1 MRKLK
6 RRSQAPVNPSITLN
20 SFKKDFISPEILEII
35 EKVPEHEKS
44 FVLGRLTSITMS
56 MESHYTSPIP
66 RPEDL
71 QKYNEINP
79 KASEILFNGF
89 EKQQS
94 HRIALEKEIVGRQ
107 LNQHGRGQVFA
118 FIISLVFALAAWD
131 LGKSDHDWLGGIL
144 GGATLVSLATIFIL
158 GKKKKMSDK
167 DEAVRNS

>member
-6 RRSQAPVNPSITLN
+6 RRSQTPVNPSITLN
-20 SFKKDFISPEILEII
+20 SYKKELISPEILEII
-35 EKVPEHEKS
+35 DKVPEHEKS

-79 KASEILFNGF
+79 KAAEILFNGF
-89 EKQQS
+89 EKQQN
-94 HRIALEKEIVGRQ
+94 HRIALEEEKVKRQ
-107 LNQHGRGQVFA
+107 LNQNGRGQLFA
-118 FIISLVFALAAWD
+118 LIVSLFFALAAWD
-131 LGKSDHDWLGGIL
+131 LGKADHDWLGGVL
-144 GGATLVSLATIFIL
+144 GGATLVSLVTIFIL

-167 DEAVRNS
+167 DEAISNS